1 MYKEKVGTT
10 NSSSIKQGWEP
21 KELCN
26 LPGSQRSH
34 KWSSPTPE
42 SSLLSVPTFPFC
54 ILYSEFLSSSPH
66 ISPNPQTI
74 GCSSLLGIPQ
84 ESLGNIHTVY
94 NGLVWHDFKLKKKK
108 AWEMPF
114 GKGAPGNEQWK
125 HGGVVFS
132 NPFPSLQGR
141 VTLAPFF
148 ETWHEPLCSTRCVV
162 ACTFPLPCQ
171 KNAVTCFRNQVYP
184 HGQME

>member
-21 KELCN
+21 KELCY
-26 LPGSQRSH
+26 LPGSQRFH

-54 ILYSEFLSSSPH
+54 ILCSEFLSSSPH

-108 AWEMPF
+108 SVGDAFWKRSTWKWAVEAWR
-114 GKGAPGNEQWK
+114 
-125 HGGVVFS
+125 GGVLKSLSKPPGKS
-132 NPFPSLQGR
+132 NSCSLLWD
-141 VTLAPFF
+141 T
-148 ETWHEPLCSTRCVV
+148 TRAFV
-162 ACTFPLPCQ
+162 
-171 KNAVTCFRNQVYP
+171 
-184 HGQME
+184 